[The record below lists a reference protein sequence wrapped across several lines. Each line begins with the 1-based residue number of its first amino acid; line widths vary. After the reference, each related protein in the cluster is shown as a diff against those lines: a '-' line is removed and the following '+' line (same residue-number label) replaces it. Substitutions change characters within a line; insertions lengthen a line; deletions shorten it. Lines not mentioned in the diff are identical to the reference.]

1 VLWRNLLK
9 RGAADD
15 FLQAPFEAVA
25 GLPVGCDHCLTN
37 TFDAMNGVSVLRGL
51 LLDLP
56 EHFLPVAQMLR
67 RRLGIADFSE
77 IVNS

>member
-1 VLWRNLLK
+1 M
-9 RGAADD
+9 
-15 FLQAPFEAVA
+15 
-25 GLPVGCDHCLTN
+25 GCDHCLTN

-77 IVNS
+77 IVTS